1 MSANDILQNF
11 LSAENFLEWKWA
23 STRQSTYLVIHKQ
36 LRKHKDKPE
45 NINTWKNIR
54 IRVNC
59 EEIEPHL
66 NKSSA
71 QQLWGGGGGA
81 HLSGEIEF
89 IIYGIG
95 DMICRR
101 K

>member
-1 MSANDILQNF
+1 VSANEILQNF

-71 QQLWGGGGGA
+71 QQGWPGCA
-81 HLSGEIEF
+81 PPRCENEF
-89 IIYGIG
+89 IVYGIG